1 MNQMNLKIILF
12 TSFFHVILSQENG
25 LKGYEFLQGIKD
37 IIGKDLNVRPEEVE
51 SKPFVGSFS
60 NLNPTD
66 NLDNVSYCLTDNA
79 CGHFE
84 AYSQKDVPLYLLS
97 CNHFCYI
104 DPMSRTFQWSLI
116 YTTEQPPHY
125 YLNCGWET
133 CG

>member
-1 MNQMNLKIILF
+1 MK
-12 TSFFHVILSQENG
+12 VIHGLMIYLLPISYCIEDG
-25 LKGYEFLQGIKD
+25 LKGNDFLRGIKD
-37 IIGKDLNVRPEEVE
+37 IIGKDPNLPRNEIDI
-51 SKPFVGSFS
+51 KPYGGSFS

-66 NLDNVSYCLTDNA
+66 SLEDVQYCLTDNA

-84 AYSQKDVPLYLLS
+84 AYSEKNVPLYLLS

-104 DPMSRTFQWSLI
+104 EKTNRQFRQSEI
-116 YTTEQPPHY
+116 YTIENPPLF